1 MLLNVQL
8 YSLVVSFLFGVL
20 LSLEFLFFSKIVSN
34 MRLIFRGL
42 LSFVFVMM
50 NAVVYFWILILV
62 NNGIL
67 HIYFFISII
76 VGYLLFNKLFTR
88 LFTHFRKKS

>member
-1 MLLNVQL
+1 MSLDIQL

-20 LSLEFLFFSKIVSN
+20 LALEFIVFSNVVNN
-34 MRLIFRGL
+34 MHFIFKGL
-42 LSFVFVMM
+42 LSFVFVMI
-50 NAVVYFWILILV
+50 NAIAYFVVLILV

-67 HIYFFISII
+67 HMYFFISIMC
-76 VGYLLFNKLFTR
+76 GYFLFYKLFTR

>member
-1 MLLNVQL
+1 MSLDIQL

-20 LSLEFLFFSKIVSN
+20 LSLEFLFFSKIVNN
-34 MRLIFRGL
+34 MHFVFKGL
-42 LSFVFVMM
+42 FSFVFIMV
-50 NAVVYFWILILV
+50 NAIIYFWILILV

-76 VGYLLFNKLFTR
+76 VGYFNFNKLFTL